1 MHTHAQ
7 QEPSVAVI
15 FVSIYSDA
23 LVVYLLRLPAVA
35 LFGESFQVGYD
46 FFAVGFEIFKVYLEP
61 ALKLLRRLFEVGNEA
76 LKAAAALFE
85 QSRFYNQ
92 LRDKIR
98 AVVEIIILPEC
109 GMAGGLNR
117 KRAVDALFIEL
128 NLLVDNIFIAALKS
142 DMLAAVRLDE
152 FCESR

>member
-35 LFGESFQVGYD
+35 LFGERFQVGYN

-61 ALKLLRRLFEVGNEA
+61 ALKLLRRLFKVGDEA
-76 LKAAAALFE
+76 FEAAAALL
-85 QSRFYNQ
+85 SR
-92 LRDKIR
+92 
-98 AVVEIIILPEC
+98 A
-109 GMAGGLNR
+109 A
-117 KRAVDALFIEL
+117 FIMSF
-128 NLLVDNIFIAALKS
+128 VTRYAPS
-142 DMLAAVRLDE
+142 
-152 FCESR
+152 SR

>member
-46 FFAVGFEIFKVYLEP
+46 FFAVWFEIFQVYLEP
-61 ALKLLRRLFEVGNEA
+61 ALKLLRRLFKVGDKALEA
-76 LKAAAALFE
+76 GAAL
-85 QSRFYNQ
+85 
-92 LRDKIR
+92 
-98 AVVEIIILPEC
+98 
-109 GMAGGLNR
+109 
-117 KRAVDALFIEL
+117 
-128 NLLVDNIFIAALKS
+128 
-142 DMLAAVRLDE
+142 
-152 FCESR
+152 

>member
-1 MHTHAQ
+1 MHAHAQ

-35 LFGESFQVGYD
+35 LFGERFQVGYN

-61 ALKLLRRLFEVGNEA
+61 AFKLLRRLFEVGDKA
-76 LKAAAALFE
+76 LKTATALFE
-85 QSRFYNQ
+85 QSRFYYQ

-98 AVVEIIILPEC
+98 AVVEIVILPER

-117 KRAVDALFIEL
+117 KRSVDALFIEL
-128 NLLVDNIFIAALKS
+128 YLLVDNILIAALES

>member
-76 LKAAAALFE
+76 PPLFLSRAAFIISFVTRYAPS
-85 QSRFYNQ
+85 SR
-92 LRDKIR
+92 
-98 AVVEIIILPEC
+98 
-109 GMAGGLNR
+109 
-117 KRAVDALFIEL
+117 
-128 NLLVDNIFIAALKS
+128 
-142 DMLAAVRLDE
+142 
-152 FCESR
+152 